1 MVEFLMLKWHIGAL
15 ICPIFLSLLTQMLDY
30 IITDQ
35 VTDRQVE
42 ITFDEYCDIQLGL
55 KCAADVYTEAGN
67 SKRANE
73 FKSLS
78 NLLT

>member
-1 MVEFLMLKWHIGAL
+1 
-15 ICPIFLSLLTQMLDY
+15 MLDY

-55 KCAADVYTEAGN
+55 KCAADVYTEAGIT
-67 SKRANE
+67 KRVNE
-73 FKSLS
+73 FQSLL

>member
-1 MVEFLMLKWHIGAL
+1 MYT
-15 ICPIFLSLLTQMLDY
+15 LLPLFFFTNTNMLDF

>member
-1 MVEFLMLKWHIGAL
+1 
-15 ICPIFLSLLTQMLDY
+15 MLDY

-35 VTDRQVE
+35 VTDSQIE

-55 KCAADVYTEAGN
+55 KCAADVYTESGN
-67 SKRANE
+67 SNRANE

>member
-1 MVEFLMLKWHIGAL
+1 MYT
-15 ICPIFLSLLTQMLDY
+15 LLPLFFFTNTNMLDF

-42 ITFDEYCDIQLGL
+42 LSFDEYCDIQLGL

-67 SKRANE
+67 TKRANE

>member
-1 MVEFLMLKWHIGAL
+1 
-15 ICPIFLSLLTQMLDY
+15 MLDY

-42 ITFDEYCDIQLGL
+42 LTFDEYCDIQLGL
-55 KCAADVYTEAGN
+55 KCASDVYTEAGN
-67 SKRANE
+67 TDRANE

-78 NLLT
+78 NLLKSTNPDIITYE

>member
-1 MVEFLMLKWHIGAL
+1 MYT
-15 ICPIFLSLLTQMLDY
+15 LLPLFFFTNTNMLDF

-35 VTDRQVE
+35 VTDSQIE

>member
-1 MVEFLMLKWHIGAL
+1 MYT
-15 ICPIFLSLLTQMLDY
+15 LLPLFFFTNTNMLDF

-42 ITFDEYCDIQLGL
+42 LTFDEYCDIQLGL

>member
-1 MVEFLMLKWHIGAL
+1 MTHRGINLPPFSFFTNTMLY
-15 ICPIFLSLLTQMLDY
+15 Y

-55 KCAADVYTEAGN
+55 KCAADFYTEAGN

>member
-1 MVEFLMLKWHIGAL
+1 
-15 ICPIFLSLLTQMLDY
+15 MLDY

-42 ITFDEYCDIQLGL
+42 LTFDEYCDIQLGL

-67 SKRANE
+67 SKRADE

>member
-1 MVEFLMLKWHIGAL
+1 MRTCYSHLYVHPLA
-15 ICPIFLSLLTQMLDY
+15 PILSLLTQMLDY

-67 SKRANE
+67 TKRANE